1 MANPEEIQIIFQ
13 ILMNFNNIK
22 ESYEMINDSLIG
34 NGISI
39 QLLLKELNSILI
51 DYDMPDRMKVFNNTI
66 QFYRCSW
73 LKKWQK

>member
-1 MANPEEIQIIFQ
+1 
-13 ILMNFNNIK
+13 
-22 ESYEMINDSLIG
+22 MINDSLIG

-51 DYDMPDRMKVFNNTI
+51 DYDMPDKMKVFNLTK